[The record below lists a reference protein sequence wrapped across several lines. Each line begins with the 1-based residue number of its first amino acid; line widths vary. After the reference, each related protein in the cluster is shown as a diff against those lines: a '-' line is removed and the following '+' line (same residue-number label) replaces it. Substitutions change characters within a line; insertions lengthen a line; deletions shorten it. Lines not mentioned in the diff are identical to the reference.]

1 MYGDPRFQV
10 TLTGWLIP
18 PAMIALIFTSGIWLS
33 VISWVPGFSLIDKGV
48 DLLLSFVLFKVVFRE
63 ARRYRDTVPQ

>member
-1 MYGDPRFQV
+1 
-10 TLTGWLIP
+10 
-18 PAMIALIFTSGIWLS
+18 MIALIFTSGIWLS